1 MSYWQEDALKAN
13 LSGHS
18 FNRHT
23 YSFGAWISPE
33 LMDTLQPTIGGTGK
47 LWNSAWT
54 DRKTEWS
61 IDFRLR
67 LQVMDDLSITTMN
80 NISSSI
86 CADFSMAD
94 RDGNRGKTVRAYKP
108 GSTLGGFSKYSIN
121 ETTLR
126 RGKTTDYNYFAQT
139 AYKFG
144 FSDSLS
150 LDARVA
156 AISNYRF
163 DTNNTDN
170 GYLSWRVVLEL
181 EAKGIFAA
189 EALAKGVRQ
198 DENNY
203 GFVFG
208 GYAKLLCLPILPQF
222 ALGGAVGM
230 YGDKVEEW
238 STDLRLHFTLGDHIH
253 LTTMN
258 NFTKVLR
265 QSGKRVSKKASTV
278 TGLGGLTKGGVKDT
292 KSSQML
298 WNIVSLSFKLNDTL
312 TIISTIGQMTDFDS
326 GETKDGT
333 QIFVNS
339 YVQIYAANNA
349 SISVSVT
356 SGFDRQSA
364 VTLSVQPP
372 FHLPQPPVL
381 STLRCNR

>member
-1 MSYWQEDALKAN
+1 
-13 LSGHS
+13 
-18 FNRHT
+18 
-23 YSFGAWISPE
+23 
-33 LMDTLQPTIGGTGK
+33 
-47 LWNSAWT
+47 
-54 DRKTEWS
+54 
-61 IDFRLR
+61 
-67 LQVMDDLSITTMN
+67 MDDLSITTMN
-80 NISSSI
+80 NISSGI
-86 CADFSMAD
+86 CADSSMVD
-94 RDGNRGKTVRAYKP
+94 RNGNRGKTVRAYKH

-126 RGKTTDYNYFAQT
+126 RGKTTDYNYYAQA

-144 FSDSLS
+144 FSNSLS

-170 GYLSWRVVLEL
+170 GYLSWSIVLEP
-181 EAKGIFAA
+181 EVKDIFVV

-208 GYAKLLCLPILPQF
+208 GYAKLLCLPILPQS

-230 YGDKVEEW
+230 YGGKVEEW
-238 STDLRLHFTLGDHIH
+238 SADLRLHFTLGDHIH
-253 LTTMN
+253 LTTTN

-265 QSGKRVSKKASTV
+265 QSGKKISKKASTV
-278 TGLGGLTKGGVKDT
+278 TGLGGVTKGGAKDF

-298 WNIVSLSFKLNDTL
+298 WNMVSLSFKLNDTL
-312 TIISTIGQMTDFDS
+312 TIIGTVGQMTDFDS

-339 YVQIYAANNA
+339 YVQIYAANNT
-349 SISVSVT
+349 SISVGVT
-356 SGFDRQSA
+356 DGFDRQSA

-372 FHLPQPPVL
+372 FRLPQPPVL